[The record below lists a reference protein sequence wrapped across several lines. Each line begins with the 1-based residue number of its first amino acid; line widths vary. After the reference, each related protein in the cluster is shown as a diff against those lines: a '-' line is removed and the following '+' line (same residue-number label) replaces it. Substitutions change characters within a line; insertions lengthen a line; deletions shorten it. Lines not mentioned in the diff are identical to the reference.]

1 MTEIYP
7 DCTYGRNYQLFRFTV
22 SFKQMATLLIVL
34 QNTVKFIY
42 SASRPIQI
50 QRAFPFIHMAGI
62 CCNTRTI
69 QKKTV
74 RPTQQ
79 TASALLIA
87 TDSELVKYKR
97 IDRTDYLTIA
107 VRLQLRWTLRN
118 RGFLLYYQRFRV
130 NRLIRSFG
138 YISSFGQRVL
148 DRVQTFLKSTHISL
162 QDIFTQNVYVRCPH
176 VCTKRRASRY

>member
-1 MTEIYP
+1 
-7 DCTYGRNYQLFRFTV
+7 
-22 SFKQMATLLIVL
+22 
-34 QNTVKFIY
+34 
-42 SASRPIQI
+42 
-50 QRAFPFIHMAGI
+50 MAGI

-97 IDRTDYLTIA
+97 IDRTDYLTTA

-138 YISSFGQRVL
+138 YISSFG
-148 DRVQTFLKSTHISL
+148 
-162 QDIFTQNVYVRCPH
+162 
-176 VCTKRRASRY
+176 